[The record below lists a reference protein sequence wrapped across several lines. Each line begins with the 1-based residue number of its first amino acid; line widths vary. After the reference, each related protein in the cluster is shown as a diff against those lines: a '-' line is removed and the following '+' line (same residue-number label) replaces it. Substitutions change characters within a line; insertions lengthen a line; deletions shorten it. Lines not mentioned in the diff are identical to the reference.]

1 MRIPYRKVNPSTVF
15 REAERIEQ
23 IYNQIPE
30 EVIDE
35 AAFGTQRHSLQPQMQ
50 PQMTLTKPSIMSHRD
65 SVAQYS
71 ANRLNVQ
78 RPSYYSSK
86 NSMYQSNSSI
96 GHSEGEAG
104 KKSTSP
110 NQISFRIDLS
120 QTRPVP
126 GSTIPRP
133 VSVPIQISSR
143 LDKSQP
149 RSVLGQSL
157 AARL

>member
-1 MRIPYRKVNPSTVF
+1 MRTPYRTQTVF
-15 REAERIEQ
+15 REAERVEQ
-23 IYNQIPE
+23 IYNEIPE

-35 AAFGTQRHSLQPQMQ
+35 AAFGSKRYSIQPQMQ

-96 GHSEGEAG
+96 GRSEGDQAEAG
-104 KKSTSP
+104 KNTRPEPAPDSTSP
-110 NQISFRIDLS
+110 RLDLS
-120 QTRPVP
+120 
-126 GSTIPRP
+126 
-133 VSVPIQISSR
+133 
-143 LDKSQP
+143 
-149 RSVLGQSL
+149 
-157 AARL
+157 

>member
-120 QTRPVP
+120 QARLFLDL
-126 GSTIPRP
+126 SQFQSR
-133 VSVPIQISSR
+133 SVPDSISPNP
-143 LDKSQP
+143 DQF
-149 RSVLGQSL
+149 
-157 AARL
+157 